1 MKSDVQIVS
10 ELREA
15 SAGLLFMSESDY
27 PFEVVLWEGRSEISP
42 EFLRQLTYEASDAAV
57 QTQAVEEFFR
67 VAASEAEWRGA
78 KELVEAKRYQAI
90 IKLLKEN
97 LSELKVYRV
106 GQTNIPVYIVGK
118 SLSGNWLGLATR
130 VVET

>member
-42 EFLRQLTYEASDAAV
+42 EFLRQQTGEAFDATV
-57 QTQAVEEFFR
+57 QTQTVEEFFR
-67 VAASEAEWRGA
+67 VAASEAEWRSA
-78 KELVEAKRYQAI
+78 QERVEAKRYQALI
-90 IKLLKEN
+90 RLMKEN
-97 LSELKVYRV
+97 LSGLKVYRV
-106 GQTNIPVYIVGK
+106 GQTNIPVYIIGK

>member
-1 MKSDVQIVS
+1 MKSDEQIVS

-27 PFEVVLWEGRSEISP
+27 PFEVVLWKGEAEISP
-42 EFLRQLTYEASDAAV
+42 EFLRQLTGEAFDAMV
-57 QTQAVEEFFR
+57 QTQTVEEFFR
-67 VAASEAEWRGA
+67 VAASEAEWRSA
-78 KELVEAKRYQAI
+78 QELVEAKRYQALI
-90 IKLLKEN
+90 RLLKEN
-97 LSELKVYRV
+97 LSELIVYRI
-106 GQTNIPVYIVGK
+106 GKTNMPVYIIGK